1 MTGVRFAFQM
11 FPVITGSSPCLG
23 LFFSIRFPIRAWF
36 IAQNLGGMAELSF
49 RALVTSQE
57 KVGETIRK
65 YAAGTPGVASRG
77 LRVSLQ

>member
-1 MTGVRFAFQM
+1 MMTGVRFALQM
-11 FPVITGSSPCLG
+11 FPVITGSSCIG
-23 LFFSIRFPIRAWF
+23 LSFFTRFPIIAWF

-57 KVGETIRK
+57 KVGEQARK

>member
-1 MTGVRFAFQM
+1 
-11 FPVITGSSPCLG
+11 
-23 LFFSIRFPIRAWF
+23 
-36 IAQNLGGMAELSF
+36 MAELSF

-57 KVGETIRK
+57 KVGEKARK